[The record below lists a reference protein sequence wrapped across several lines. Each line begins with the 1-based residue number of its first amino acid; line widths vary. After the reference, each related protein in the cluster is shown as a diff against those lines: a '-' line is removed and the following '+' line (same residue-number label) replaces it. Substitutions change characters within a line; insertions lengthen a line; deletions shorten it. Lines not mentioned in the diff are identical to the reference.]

1 MSDSDDNK
9 KEIPEDAASEE
20 VVDQTPGTET
30 PEDENGPVNV
40 GHQDNDLHLDT
51 VKRFMIG
58 SFAVTLAFFV
68 LMLGVHRFY
77 KSAFT
82 KDRGVA
88 TEETRQIAQKG
99 DALLQTQPLVDL
111 QEYNEIEEERLNTTE
126 DAGAHAVIPVEAA
139 KQLMLKEQ
147 AFPTPTPEKA
157 EVAQSTSPMVAPM
170 DDEPADESP
179 APAKTQTASKSASK
193 PEPKPSA
200 PVAAEPEEV
209 DPAMVD
215 AGKKIWEANCITC
228 HTGKKGAIGPNILKA
243 YGTMRQLENGESI
256 LMDDYYVIN
265 SMNNPM
271 EHIAKGYQPVMMSF
285 KQNLTDKQK
294 QQVTA
299 YLRSM
304 GKPIPKPAPAEE
316 EVKEEEAETPAPEP
330 AKEESA
336 PAPKPTPAREVTPPA
351 PAPTPAP
358 ESPAPEPKPAPKPE
372 TPSGA
377 IFV

>member
-1 MSDSDDNK
+1 MSESDENK
-9 KEIPEDAASEE
+9 KDIPEDTATEE
-20 VVDQTPGTET
+20 VVDQTTGTET

-40 GHQDNDLHLDT
+40 GHQDNDLHLNT

-111 QEYNEIEEERLNTTE
+111 KEYNEIEEGRLNTTA
-126 DAGAHAVIPVEAA
+126 DAGEHAVIPVEAA

-147 AFPTPTPEKA
+147 AFPTATPEKA
-157 EVAQSTSPMVAPM
+157 ERTPSTSPMVADM
-170 DDEPADESP
+170 DEASTPEPA
-179 APAKTQTASKSASK
+179 APARTATASKAAPAPKAEASEPVSAESRK
-193 PEPKPSA
+193 E
-200 PVAAEPEEV
+200 
-209 DPAMVD
+209 DPAMIA
-215 AGKKIWEANCITC
+215 AGKAIWEANCIVC
-228 HTGKKGAIGPNILKA
+228 HSGKKGAIGPNIHKA

-256 LMDDYYVIN
+256 LMDDDYVLN
-265 SMNNPM
+265 SMNNPT

-285 KQNLTDKQK
+285 KQQLTDQQK

-304 GKPIPKPAPAEE
+304 GKPVDKPAPEE
-316 EVKEEEAETPAPEP
+316 EVVEEEAPAPAPQPVRETPAPAP
-330 AKEESA
+330 AK
-336 PAPKPTPAREVTPPA
+336 EVTPPA
-351 PAPTPAP
+351 PTPAP
-358 ESPAPEPKPAPKPE
+358 KAPAPAPQPAPKPE

>member
-1 MSDSDDNK
+1 MSESDNNK
-9 KEIPEDAASEE
+9 KDLPEDATTEE
-20 VVDQTPGTET
+20 VVDQATDTGT

-68 LMLGVHRFY
+68 LMLAVHRFY

-88 TEETRQIAQKG
+88 TEETRQIAQK
-99 DALLQTQPLVDL
+99 DNALLQTQPLVELD
-111 QEYNEIEEERLNTTE
+111 EYNAIEEERMNTTA
-126 DAGAHAVIPVEAA
+126 DAGGHAVIPVEAA

-170 DDEPADESP
+170 EEEPTPETP
-179 APAKTQTASKSASK
+179 APAKTQTASTPAAKSA
-193 PEPKPSA
+193 PKASA
-200 PVAAEPEEV
+200 PVAAEPAKE
-209 DPAMVD
+209 DPAMIA
-215 AGKKIWEANCITC
+215 AGKAIWEANCIVC
-228 HTGKKGAIGPNILKA
+228 HSGKKGAIGPNIHKA

-256 LMDDYYVIN
+256 LMDDDYVIN

-271 EHIAKGYQPVMMSF
+271 ENVAKGYQPVMMSF
-285 KQNLTDKQK
+285 KQNLTDQQK
-294 QQVTA
+294 RQVTA

-304 GKPIPKPAPAEE
+304 GKPSPKAAPAVE
-316 EVKEEEAETPAPEP
+316 EVK
-330 AKEESA
+330 
-336 PAPKPTPAREVTPPA
+336 
-351 PAPTPAP
+351 
-358 ESPAPEPKPAPKPE
+358 
-372 TPSGA
+372 
-377 IFV
+377 